1 MMTVWDR
8 DERLFHGSSL
18 WWRLVPKLRLVD
30 MLFHHNFLYLEF
42 FFFFFLNVVFGQLSN
57 GLLNFC
63 IKWKDGWILRS
74 KPLHE
79 LDKIRQLQPLQ
90 YCYVDLQSPALPLGH
105 VAKTIQKIYENIPYF
120 SLWIGYISSIDC
132 IVSGIALDH

>member
-18 WWRLVPKLRLVD
+18 WWQLVPKLRLVD
-30 MLFHHNFLYLEF
+30 MLFHHNFLYLE

-63 IKWKDGWILRS
+63 IKWKDGWILGS

-79 LDKIRQLQPLQ
+79 LDKIRQ
-90 YCYVDLQSPALPLGH
+90 
-105 VAKTIQKIYENIPYF
+105 
-120 SLWIGYISSIDC
+120 
-132 IVSGIALDH
+132 